1 MHFLL
6 IIDYDLH
13 HYTQVSVWCPVIFRD
28 GQALRQVGGYFIKQ
42 SVLKLGTMDGIKI
55 VSRNRKANFEF
66 DLFDTFEA
74 GIELLGTEI
83 KSVRAR
89 QVSLSEAYVRTN
101 GEQAWL
107 VSAHIAP
114 YDQASVF
121 NHDPGRERR
130 LLLHKKEIKTL
141 WDGVR
146 LKGMTIVPTIL
157 YLRNGLAKVEIA
169 LAKGKRQYDKR
180 QSIKKQDMAR
190 DVDRELN
197 RRRGR
202 TDD

>member
-1 MHFLL
+1 
-6 IIDYDLH
+6 
-13 HYTQVSVWCPVIFRD
+13 
-28 GQALRQVGGYFIKQ
+28 
-42 SVLKLGTMDGIKI
+42 MDGIKI
-55 VSRNRKANFEF
+55 VSKNRKANFEF
-66 DLFDTFEA
+66 QLFDTFEA

-101 GEQAWL
+101 GSQAWL
-107 VSAHIAP
+107 VGAHIAP
-114 YDQASVF
+114 YDQASSF
-121 NHDPGRERR
+121 NHDPVRDRR
-130 LLLHKKEIKTL
+130 LLLHKREIKTL

-146 LKGMTIVPTIL
+146 LKGMTIVPTMV

-197 RRRGR
+197 HRRGR
-202 TDD
+202 SND